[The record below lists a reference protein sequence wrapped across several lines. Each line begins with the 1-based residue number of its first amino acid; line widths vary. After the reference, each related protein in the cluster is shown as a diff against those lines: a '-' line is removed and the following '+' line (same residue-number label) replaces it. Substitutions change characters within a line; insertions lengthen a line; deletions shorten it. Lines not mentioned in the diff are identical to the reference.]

1 MGLLSWSGDIKGGYV
16 RNTAVTSRR
25 FLIEMAPL
33 KAGIDL
39 HEWRAYFFKRGIQN
53 TLLRKG

>member
-1 MGLLSWSGDIKGGYV
+1 MGLLSWSGDIKDGYV

-39 HEWRAYFFKRGIQN
+39 HEYFFKRGIQN
-53 TLLRKG
+53 TVLRKG

>member
-1 MGLLSWSGDIKGGYV
+1 MGLLSWSGVIKGGYV
-16 RNTAVTSRR
+16 PNTAMTSRH

-39 HEWRAYFFKRGIQN
+39 HEPRAYFLKRGIQN
-53 TLLRKG
+53 TVLRKG